1 MMKTTTT
8 KQFPAFPAPPKK
20 KKVGSITAWPGTND
34 DDDLGLKILLNVS
47 VVANPKK
54 NIGYID
60 DLHDGRHFFR
70 LLVG

>member
-54 NIGYID
+54 K
-60 DLHDGRHFFR
+60 H
-70 LLVG
+70 